1 MLKNLKKILSLTI
14 ALFTILM
21 LFSCSVNDSNNIF
34 KNYDLDNEEVF
45 RYETTQAFA
54 VNNTMSRSMKLAAV
68 DSVAP
73 AAVFESAGGNISA
86 NNDSTRKVI
95 KNYNISAET
104 NNFETAYNNLNKKIE
119 ELKGMVD
126 NSSIYNNYYRE
137 NKSAKHL
144 DMTVRIEADKAA
156 KFVDYLSTILNVT
169 SRSEN
174 IEDVTDD
181 YNDINIRIATLET
194 EISRLQELIKKAEKV
209 TEIVEIEQKI
219 SSSTSE
225 LQKLKNRINNYD
237 KRINYSTIYINID
250 EVVVLTEVKDNIPS
264 NDKIKQ
270 AFDKNLSDT
279 KKFIIN
285 VGIYIFTHIPAIFM
299 VLCIILLICIFF
311 MVKNKIREIKQNKKN
326 ITEENIKN
334 DDVSDN
340 KTDQEIKTDIIN
352 NDNDDKNDKDL
363 DSDIDKTDND
373 KQNEESFDEAYE
385 KLKNNVS
392 DDTTFRA

>member
-1 MLKNLKKILSLTI
+1 MLKNLKKILSLI
-14 ALFTILM
+14 LSLFIILM

-34 KNYDLDNEEVF
+34 KNYDLDSEEAL
-45 RYETTQAFA
+45 RYETTQAYA
-54 VNNTMSRSMKLAAV
+54 VNNAMSRSMKFAAV

-73 AAVFESAGGNISA
+73 AAVFESASGNVSA
-86 NNDSTRKVI
+86 NNNSTRKVI

-104 NNFETAYNNLNKKIE
+104 NNFETAYNELNKKIE

-285 VGIYIFTHIPAIFM
+285 IGIYIFTHIPAIFM

-326 ITEENIKN
+326 ITVENEKN

-340 KTDQEIKTDIIN
+340 KTDQEIKTNIIN

-363 DSDIDKTDND
+363 DSDMDKTDND
-373 KQNEESFDEAYE
+373 KQNKENFDEAYE
-385 KLKNNVS
+385 KLKNNIS

>member
-73 AAVFESAGGNISA
+73 AAVFESAGSNISA

-104 NNFETAYNNLNKKIE
+104 NNFETAYNNLNQKIE

-126 NSSIYNNYYRE
+126 YSSIYNNYYRE
-137 NKSAKHL
+137 NKTAKHL

-181 YNDINIRIATLET
+181 YNDINIRISTLET

-285 VGIYIFTHIPAIFM
+285 IGIYIFTHIPAIFM
-299 VLCIILLICIFF
+299 VLCIVLLICIIF

-340 KTDQEIKTDIIN
+340 KTDQEIKTNIIN

-385 KLKNNVS
+385 RLKNNVS